1 MSFTVVR
8 PILELG
14 HLPGTPHRALVIGRP
29 LLVAL
34 LIVVALAAAVIATG
48 RGRRIDCTTP
58 MLDEH
63 GYLIPA
69 AGPCDERRGSLVVDR
84 QLAGA

>member
-1 MSFTVVR
+1 LSFRVR
-8 PILELG
+8 APILEA
-14 HLPGTPHRALVIGRP
+14 GTPRARRTRACMIGRP
-29 LLVAL
+29 LLAAL
-34 LIVVALAAAVIATG
+34 FIVVALAIAVIATG
-48 RGRRIDCTTP
+48 RDRRIDCTTP

-69 AGPCDERRGSLVVDR
+69 AGCTERRGSLVVHR

>member
-8 PILELG
+8 PILRTG
-14 HLPGTPHRALVIGRP
+14 HLPGTPHRAHVIGRP
-29 LLVAL
+29 LFAAL
-34 LIVVALAAAVIATG
+34 LIVLALAAAVIATG
-48 RGRRIDCTTP
+48 RDRTIDCTTP

-69 AGPCDERRGSLVVDR
+69 AGCDQRRGSLVVDR